1 MTALFSI
8 AQVGWESSKARLLEV
23 RREVFVIEQ
32 GVPEEIE
39 SDEDDPLSIHFLA
52 LDQDGTPIGTARLLP
67 EGRIGRMA
75 VLAPW
80 RRSGVGR
87 ALLSATMETARQRGD
102 GRLFLHAQVH
112 SIPFYESLGFSVFCG
127 DEFDEAGIPHREM
140 EHFLCGN
147 IGESG
152 EKAVP

>member
-1 MTALFSI
+1 MTAPFCI
-8 AQVGWESSKARLLEV
+8 EQVTWDASQAELLEV
-23 RREVFVIEQ
+23 RHEVFVIEQ

-39 SDEDDPLSIHFLA
+39 IDEHDARSIHFLA
-52 LDQDGTPIGTARLLP
+52 HDTAGLPIGTARLLP

-87 ALLSATMETARQRGD
+87 ALLSAAMETARERGD
-102 GRLFLHAQVH
+102 SWLYLHAQVH
-112 SIPFYESLGFSVFCG
+112 SIPFYESLGFSACG

-140 EHFLCGN
+140 EYFLLREHEN
-147 IGESG
+147 PP
-152 EKAVP
+152 EKVVP

>member
-1 MTALFSI
+1 MTPPFSI
-8 AQVGWESSKARLLEV
+8 EQVIWDASQIELLEV
-23 RREVFVIEQ
+23 RREVFVVEQ

-39 SDEDDPLSIHFLA
+39 IDEHDPVSIHFLA
-52 LDQDGTPIGTARLLP
+52 RDAAGVPIGTARLLP

-75 VLAPW
+75 VLATW

-87 ALLSATMETARQRGD
+87 ALLTAAMETARARGD

-112 SIPFYESLGFSVFCG
+112 SIPFYESLGFSVCG

-140 EHFLCGN
+140 ECFLFRETEN
-147 IGESG
+147 PTKKVVS
-152 EKAVP
+152 